1 MGNAC
6 GGCCRPLG
14 SGSGRY
20 SVAEAEEKRRLQI
33 ELWERAAKA
42 KSATATED
50 GGQVENANGS
60 VMVGMS
66 RSASGECFIGIIR

>member
-42 KSATATED
+42 TATED

-66 RSASGECFIGIIR
+66 RSASGEFFRIIHWI